1 MDARNGN
8 RITTAIDALTS
19 ITTKDEDA
27 ARWLIDVIEQ
37 LEEIVT
43 IGDDVR
49 IDVWRK
55 RLGASNG
62 RG

>member
-1 MDARNGN
+1 MDSRNAN
-8 RITTAIDALTS
+8 RITTAIDALNS
-19 ITTKDEDA
+19 MTTKDADT

-37 LEEIVT
+37 LEEIATV
-43 IGDDVR
+43 GDDVR

-62 RG
+62 R

>member
-8 RITTAIDALTS
+8 RITAAIDALNS